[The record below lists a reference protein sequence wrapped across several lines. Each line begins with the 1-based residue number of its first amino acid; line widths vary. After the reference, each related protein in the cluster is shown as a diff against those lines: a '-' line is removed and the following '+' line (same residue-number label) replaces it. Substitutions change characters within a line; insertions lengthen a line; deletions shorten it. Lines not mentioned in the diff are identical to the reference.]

1 MLVFV
6 DEAGDTGLKLKQGSS
21 QFFIITLIIFDEE
34 GEALACDQRIA
45 LLRRELG
52 VGQEFEFHFNET
64 PRRIKDHFFKAIA
77 PYDFFYVSTIINKRN
92 LYGEGFKFKNS
103 FYKYACHLV
112 FDNAKQYLEHA
123 IVVFDGSG
131 SRQFKQELATYLR
144 KRMNDDAT
152 LRIRKVKMQD
162 SKNNNLIQLADMVC
176 GAVNLSLK
184 SSEDENWEYRRL
196 IAHRELSAKMWPRRM
211 NVEKMGQYQKMKS
224 RQDRRR
230 EAGQKKKPKS

>member
-1 MLVFV
+1 MIVFV

-21 QFFIITLIIFDEE
+21 QFFIITLVIFDEDD
-34 GEALACDQRIA
+34 EALACDQRIA

-64 PRRIKDHFFKAIA
+64 PHRIKDHFFKAIV
-77 PYDFFYVSTIINKRN
+77 PYNFFYVSTIINKKN

-103 FYKYACHLV
+103 FYKYVCRLV
-112 FDNAKQYLEHA
+112 FDNVKQYLEHA

-152 LRIRKVKMQD
+152 LRVRKVKMQD

-184 SSEDENWEYRRL
+184 SAEDESWEYRRL
-196 IAHRELSAKMWPRRM
+196 IGHRELSARVWPQRM
-211 NVEKMGQYQKMKS
+211 NVEKREQYKNNES
-224 RQDRRR
+224 
-230 EAGQKKKPKS
+230 E

>member
-1 MLVFV
+1 MQAMIVFV

-21 QFFIITLIIFDEE
+21 QFFIITLVIFDEDD
-34 GEALACDQRIA
+34 EALACDQRIA

-64 PRRIKDHFFKAIA
+64 PHRIKDHFFKAIV
-77 PYDFFYVSTIINKRN
+77 PYNFFYVSTIINKKN

-103 FYKYACHLV
+103 FYKYVCRLV
-112 FDNAKQYLEHA
+112 FDNVKQYLEHA

-152 LRIRKVKMQD
+152 LRVRKVKMQD

-184 SSEDENWEYRRL
+184 SAEDESWEYRRL
-196 IAHRELSAKMWPRRM
+196 IGHRELSARVWPQRM
-211 NVEKMGQYQKMKS
+211 NVEKREQYKNNES
-224 RQDRRR
+224 
-230 EAGQKKKPKS
+230 E

>member
-1 MLVFV
+1 MIVFV

-21 QFFIITLIIFDEE
+21 QFFIITLVIFDEDD
-34 GEALACDQRIA
+34 EALACDQRIA

-64 PRRIKDHFFKAIA
+64 PRRIKDHFFKAIV
-77 PYDFFYVSTIINKRN
+77 PYNFFYVSTIINKKN
-92 LYGEGFKFKNS
+92 FYGEGFKFKNS
-103 FYKYACHLV
+103 FYKYACRLV
-112 FDNAKQYLEHA
+112 FDNVKQYLEHA

-152 LRIRKVKMQD
+152 LRVRKVKMQD

-196 IAHRELSAKMWPRRM
+196 IGHRELSARVWPQRM
-211 NVEKMGQYQKMKS
+211 NVEKREQYKKMKVNKNL
-224 RQDRRR
+224 RR
-230 EAGQKKKPKS
+230 GSDTKKKPKP

>member
-1 MLVFV
+1 MIVFV

-21 QFFIITLIIFDEE
+21 QFFIITLVIFDEDD
-34 GEALACDQRIA
+34 EALACDQRIA

-64 PRRIKDHFFKAIA
+64 PRRIKDHFFKAIV
-77 PYDFFYVSTIINKRN
+77 PYNFFYVSTIINKKN

-103 FYKYACHLV
+103 FYKYTCRLV
-112 FDNAKQYLEHA
+112 FDNVKQYLEHA

-152 LRIRKVKMQD
+152 LRVRKVKMQD

-196 IAHRELSAKMWPRRM
+196 IGHRELSARVWPQRM
-211 NVEKMGQYQKMKS
+211 NVEKREQYKKMKVIKNL
-224 RQDRRR
+224 RR
-230 EAGQKKKPKS
+230 GSDTKKKPKP